1 MRKRLILILFILS
14 TPIASFAQEQNMWK
28 TLSNVT
34 VEKSF
39 DEVLSIDV
47 EHYNFASQVKALNG
61 KKISLEGWM
70 IPLDELRGEN
80 YFVLS
85 SLPFANCFFCG
96 GAGPETVA
104 EVFSKKE
111 VKFTKL
117 AAMFT
122 LLPIFSHE
130 RRKCITGSGKSP
142 GFYRQICQ
150 IAD

>member
-1 MRKRLILILFILS
+1 MQKRLIFTLLILGITTS
-14 TPIASFAQEQNMWK
+14 AFAQEKNMWK

-39 DEVLSIDV
+39 DEILSIDV

-111 VKFTKL
+111 VKFTEKKVRVTGVL
-117 AAMFT
+117 T
-122 LLPIFSHE
+122 LNSDDPLRLMYILNDVE
-130 RRKCITGSGKSP
+130 VEEVK
-142 GFYRQICQ
+142 
-150 IAD
+150 D

>member
-1 MRKRLILILFILS
+1 MRKGLIFILFVLS
-14 TPIASFAQEQNMWK
+14 ISSASIAQEQNMWK

-39 DEVLSIDV
+39 DEILSIDV
-47 EHYNFASQVKALNG
+47 EHYDFASQVKALNG
-61 KKISLEGWM
+61 KKISLEGWI

-111 VKFTKL
+111 VKYTEKKIKVTGVL
-117 AAMFT
+117 T
-122 LLPIFSHE
+122 LNSDDPLRLMYILNDVE
-130 RRKCITGSGKSP
+130 VEEAK
-142 GFYRQICQ
+142 
-150 IAD
+150 D

>member
-1 MRKRLILILFILS
+1 
-14 TPIASFAQEQNMWK
+14 MWK

-39 DEVLSIDV
+39 DEILSIDI
-47 EHYNFASQVKALNG
+47 EHYDFASQVKALNG
-61 KKISLEGWM
+61 KKISLEGWI

-111 VKFTKL
+111 VKYTEKKIKVTGVL
-117 AAMFT
+117 T
-122 LLPIFSHE
+122 LNSDDPLRLMYILNDVE
-130 RRKCITGSGKSP
+130 VEEAK
-142 GFYRQICQ
+142 
-150 IAD
+150 D

>member
-111 VKFTKL
+111 VKFTEKKVKVTGVL
-117 AAMFT
+117 T
-122 LLPIFSHE
+122 LNSDDTLRLMYILNDVE
-130 RRKCITGSGKSP
+130 VDEAK
-142 GFYRQICQ
+142 
-150 IAD
+150 D

>member
-1 MRKRLILILFILS
+1 MQKRLIFILLILGVTTS
-14 TPIASFAQEQNMWK
+14 AFAQEKNMWK

-34 VEKSF
+34 VERSF
-39 DEVLSIDV
+39 DEILSIDV

-111 VKFTKL
+111 VKFTEKKVKVTGVL
-117 AAMFT
+117 T
-122 LLPIFSHE
+122 LNSDDPLRLMYILNDVE
-130 RRKCITGSGKSP
+130 VDEAK
-142 GFYRQICQ
+142 
-150 IAD
+150 D